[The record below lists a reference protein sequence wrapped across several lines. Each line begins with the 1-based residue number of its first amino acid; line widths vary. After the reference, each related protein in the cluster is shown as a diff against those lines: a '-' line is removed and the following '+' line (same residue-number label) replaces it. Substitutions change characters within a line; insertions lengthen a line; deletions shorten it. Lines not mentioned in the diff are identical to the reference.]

1 LGRVFPVA
9 IEPVPTISPPQAK
22 QGRVIGPSAQR
33 VVVSVVIVRISLEGF
48 GGLLTRSRSDWI
60 SCPVTLCSSS
70 PLLVSALAVRL
81 LSGFRFHPGVSLSGW
96 PFSHVAFFGVSRY
109 RRAVFNLICLLY
121 IGGIP
126 SSIPYSYLYL
136 WI

>member
-1 LGRVFPVA
+1 MA

-70 PLLVSALAVRL
+70 PLLVSALAFGYCRV
-81 LSGFRFHPGVSLSGW
+81 SGFTPESHSPVGLSAMLPSLGFPGIAG
-96 PFSHVAFFGVSRY
+96 PF
-109 RRAVFNLICLLY
+109 LI
-121 IGGIP
+121 
-126 SSIPYSYLYL
+126 
-136 WI
+136 